1 MADRFRAFYE
11 WAFTPR
17 QYDALVSAWG
27 HFKALFSAGNITR
40 IGVILVAL
48 FQALGAAVFD
58 SPRTPMGPPLDLSG
72 YEVVFEDEFNGAS
85 LDLAKWEYRGTGDRG
100 GAFIHPDQVRVEGGK
115 LILKAEYLAGGAF
128 GAGWYSGMIRTKDEF
143 TRGYFEMTCV
153 CSREGNF
160 SSSWW
165 LNSTGMSSAELS
177 DGGRGGAE
185 IDIFEAF
192 NHKLIKPWQDSV
204 SLAVHVGGYGDGLRS
219 KGLGSYYGKNI
230 YTEYNTFGVLWT
242 EEEYIFYVNGVEA
255 VRTSFEKG
263 VSAAPEYAIISLEP
277 PDEVTAKQDVT
288 AEFIIENVR
297 IYQLAAPSP

>member
-1 MADRFRAFYE
+1 M
-11 WAFTPR
+11 
-17 QYDALVSAWG
+17 
-27 HFKALFSAGNITR
+27 
-40 IGVILVAL
+40 
-48 FQALGAAVFD
+48 
-58 SPRTPMGPPLDLSG
+58 
-72 YEVVFEDEFNGAS
+72 
-85 LDLAKWEYRGTGDRG
+85 
-100 GAFIHPDQVRVEGGK
+100 EGGK
-115 LILKAEYLAGGAF
+115 LILKAEYLSGGAF
-128 GAGWYSGMIRTKDEF
+128 GDGWYSGMIRTKDEF

-153 CSREGNF
+153 CSREANF

-165 LNSTGMSSAELS
+165 LNSTGMNSAEQS

-204 SLAVHVGGYGDGLRS
+204 SLAVHVGGYGEGLRS
-219 KGLGSYYGKNI
+219 RGLGSFYGKNI

-263 VSAAPEYAIISLEP
+263 VSTAPEYAIISLEP
-277 PDEVTAKQDVT
+277 PGEVTAKHDVT

-297 IYQLAAPSP
+297 IYQLAG